1 MQVGDIL
8 VWLCNLDTDCYFQP
22 RFCRGKVYSAAASNQ
37 KMDKISNYISVR
49 CQISGEGQRPPRN
62 VKLTL

>member
-22 RFCRGKVYSAAASNQ
+22 RFCRGKQFTLLLLATKKWTKYLKLHFC
-37 KMDKISNYISVR
+37 KMSDIR
-49 CQISGEGQRPPRN
+49 
-62 VKLTL
+62 